1 MGGIPPFE
9 VHGDIFHV
17 LYKFDADLAMVSQ
30 LEGSESAPKAPEIFV
45 FSRIISVFF
54 TTKIRLGG
62 KRVKNTFS
70 SVLGRRR
77 R

>member
-30 LEGSESAPKAPEIFV
+30 LEGSESAPKAPEILYFHVLLV
-45 FSRIISVFF
+45 FFF

-62 KRVKNTFS
+62 KCVKNTFS